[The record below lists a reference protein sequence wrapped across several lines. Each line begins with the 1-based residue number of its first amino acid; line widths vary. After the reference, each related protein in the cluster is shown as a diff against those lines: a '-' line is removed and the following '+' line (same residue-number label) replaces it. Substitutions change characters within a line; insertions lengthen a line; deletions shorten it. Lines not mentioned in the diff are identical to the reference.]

1 MTKKKIIKS
10 RREHWNSKRDSEKWV
25 NLIKL
30 IKRDVAQD
38 KACHYVW
45 LPVSTL
51 HDRLNRD
58 PKLSEE
64 YKQAGCYM
72 DVITSNA
79 ITNVILDKEVSSVEK
94 AKFSVERKKRRD
106 ARYKDK
112 IENEIKT
119 EENYDELS
127 TEELLKYMK
136 QKDIKIVKK
145 TKNKKAL

>member
-1 MTKKKIIKS
+1 M
-10 RREHWNSKRDSEKWV
+10 
-25 NLIKL
+25 
-30 IKRDVAQD
+30 
-38 KACHYVW
+38 
-45 LPVSTL
+45 PVSTL